1 MTRLLGG
8 AGVLLVLILVMLVAR
23 WNGGERV
30 TLDLGLWTIY
40 RVPMTYVAF
49 GSLLIGMLAMLLAGL
64 HADLRVR
71 RFLRERLAEEDREE
85 RRRVDRFQRDLFAP
99 EAELEAEPS
108 DPEGRNS

>member
-71 RFLRERLAEEDREE
+71 RFLRERLEEEDREE
-85 RRRVDRFQRDLFAP
+85 RRRVDRYQQDLFTP
-99 EAELEAEPS
+99 EAELEAERS